1 MGFCIIV
8 LISEICIIALIN
20 GNLYNCINWYLYNC
34 FNKKLYK
41 IIVLIKEGY
50 KRIFINPT
58 GAEKQKF
65 LYKKSGVFTLQ
76 LLFNFIHF

>member
-1 MGFCIIV
+1 MYFKIV
-8 LISEICIIALIN
+8 LIKGI
-20 GNLYNCINWYLYNC
+20 
-34 FNKKLYK
+34 K
-41 IIVLIKEGY
+41 KEGY

-58 GAEKQKF
+58 GAEKQKI

>member
-8 LISEICIIALIN
+8 LISEIYIIVLI
-20 GNLYNCINWYLYNC
+20 GIC
-34 FNKKLYK
+34 

-58 GAEKQKF
+58 GAEKQKI
-65 LYKKSGVFTLQ
+65 LYKKTGVFKLQ
-76 LLFNFIHF
+76 LLFLFIFNYYFIV

>member
-8 LISEICIIALIN
+8 LISEICIIVLNSEIYIIVLI
-20 GNLYNCINWYLYNC
+20 GIC
-34 FNKKLYK
+34 

-65 LYKKSGVFTLQ
+65 LYKKSGAFTLQ